1 MPRTA
6 GDPGREGP
14 VHDHVDWL
22 GVDVV
27 GDDFGVFAEKVKD
40 CVGGG
45 VPGDLLSI
53 SSPNIGNAGDVKGKG
68 DYVGHFDDCP
78 VHAFGEFT
86 EILEGDGFFCVV
98 HDGCFPDAR
107 GKLCS
112 ETRERLR
119 SIHLWESQRGHVTD
133 NLLINKESKKG
144 YLSADDTMTSPK
156 RIDTT
161 GHTFRTKTAVS
172 R

>member
-1 MPRTA
+1 MVESHGIYIVRCTIRNRRRE
-6 GDPGREGP
+6 REGKRK
-14 VHDHVDWL
+14 
-22 GVDVV
+22 
-27 GDDFGVFAEKVKD
+27 ER
-40 CVGGG
+40 
-45 VPGDLLSI
+45 S
-53 SSPNIGNAGDVKGKG
+53 GNWRR
-68 DYVGHFDDCP
+68 YVGHLDNSP

-119 SIHLWESQRGHVTD
+119 SIHLWKSQRGHVTD
-133 NLLINKESKKG
+133 NLAINKESKKG